1 MLGNQYILIWG
12 GQVLAKLLRIAPTR
26 LRPACAQSDTC
37 RTWPRPP
44 PCTYSCCATSAI
56 HCSNGHEFALLFFV
70 RQLSVTGFL
79 VFSREVAQTEIDL
92 PSRVL
97 SKIETCLLSDRLRH
111 RQQWIGK
118 PFRRQARTFIL
129 KAQRIDK
136 PHSLNSILYSMP
148 V

>member
-1 MLGNQYILIWG
+1 MLGNKYILIWG

-26 LRPACAQSDTC
+26 LRPTCAQSDTC

-44 PCTYSCCATSAI
+44 PCTYSSCCATSAI

-92 PSRVL
+92 PRCVCSEVRHVSCQIASGTAHGGLENHFADKRVRPY
-97 SKIETCLLSDRLRH
+97 SK
-111 RQQWIGK
+111 
-118 PFRRQARTFIL
+118 
-129 KAQRIDK
+129 
-136 PHSLNSILYSMP
+136 HSA
-148 V
+148 